1 MTSCLAG
8 RIFKSKG
15 SINNISALSLLD
27 ATTLFEPFKNKS
39 DVIRSVAPDV
49 GSFKLK
55 GNFVFAVDGQLNW
68 DDSEPISLHYKSF
81 NDRSKNFKIID
92 KTYSRNTLKE
102 YLLSGT
108 DDKLAYAFNF
118 LFEYRGSKKIDTID
132 ISNLAIENLANSPYL
147 SGGSGADTIVGS
159 DAKDLIAASTSRDT
173 CDIGSGTNLSK
184 KVKDVLIGGKGIDTF
199 YVDNGT
205 KINDVEAGE
214 SLHLNNHSS
223 YDLRNL
229 ADKMPIIKYK
239 LGKTIIK
246 VGEIRVVTN
255 PVKYDYSYGFI
266 SRPEMEFCYT
276 THDGTECSLGLIP
289 GQTEGYRFTAI

>member
-8 RIFKSKG
+8 RTFKSKG

-27 ATTLFEPFKNKS
+27 ANTVFEPFKNTS
-39 DVIRSVAPDV
+39 NGIRSMAPGV

-55 GNFVFAVDGQLNW
+55 GNFVFTLDGQLNW
-68 DDSEPISLHYKSF
+68 NDSEPISLHYKSF
-81 NDRSKNFKIID
+81 NDRSKNFNIID
-92 KTYSRNTLKE
+92 KTYPGSALKE
-102 YLLSGT
+102 YLLSGA

-118 LFEYRGSKKIDTID
+118 SFEYRGSKKIDTID
-132 ISNLAIENLANSPYL
+132 ISNLPIENLANPPSL
-147 SGGSGADTIVGS
+147 SGGSGADTIIGS
-159 DAKDLIAASTSRDT
+159 DAEDLIAASTSRDI
-173 CDIGSGTNLSK
+173 CDFGSGTNLSK
-184 KVKDVLIGGKGIDTF
+184 KVKDILIGGKGIDTF

-205 KINDVEAGE
+205 KINDVETGE

-229 ADKMPIIKYK
+229 VDKAPIVKYK

-246 VGEIRVVTN
+246 VGDIRVVTN
-255 PVKYDYSYGFI
+255 PVKFEYFYGFA

-276 THDGTECSLGLIP
+276 SQNGTECSLGLIP